1 MKRMVPGSDP
11 TPTKPAGDPLAALP
25 EITVALAVGSGS
37 TYPRHNLWA
46 AIANVPTLLPVFV
59 KTVSITNALP
69 LPHSQWLCPFAIGV
83 HHAGQ
88 RRSLAAFHLQL
99 VCP

>member
-11 TPTKPAGDPLAALP
+11 TPTKPAGDPLTARP
-25 EITVALAVGSGS
+25 EITVELAVSSGS
-37 TYPRHNLWA
+37 TCSRHNLWA
-46 AIANVPTLLPVFV
+46 AIVNVPILLPVFV

-69 LPHSQWLCPFAIGV
+69 LPHSQWLCLFSIGV

-99 VCP
+99 ANP